1 MMGLPWTT
9 STWRETTRETWRET
23 TRETWRETWRDAAWR
38 DAAWRDA
45 ARRGVKSGVP
55 CAVNVSHN
63 KLAHH
68 SH

>member
-38 DAAWRDA
+38 DAA
-45 ARRGVKSGVP
+45 RRGVKSGVP